1 MFQDSFSEGVV
12 YYGRA
17 LLVLGGAVV
26 LSVVL
31 GLL

>member
-17 LLVLGGAVV
+17 ALVAGGAIA
-26 LSVVL
+26 LSI
-31 GLL
+31 LLSLL